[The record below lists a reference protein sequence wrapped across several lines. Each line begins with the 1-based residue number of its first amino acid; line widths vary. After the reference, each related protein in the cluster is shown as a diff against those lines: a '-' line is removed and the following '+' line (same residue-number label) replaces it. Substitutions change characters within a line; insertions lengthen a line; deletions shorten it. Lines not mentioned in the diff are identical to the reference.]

1 MRLAKHSLPKEVH
14 KFSQTVKHKKSAK
27 KLERLE
33 AKRLKVL
40 NQNTVE
46 MAVEDEAPSNPP
58 LPPAPLSEEERR
70 KKRAERKKAN
80 AHKNMYKKQHLSFSA
95 KNGPRAINRGSI

>member
-14 KFSQTVKHKKSAK
+14 KHAQTVKHKKSAK

-33 AKRLKVL
+33 AKRRKVVSL
-40 NQNTVE
+40 NTVDME
-46 MAVEDEAPSNPP
+46 GETPP
-58 LPPAPLSEEERR
+58 GPGPLSEEERR
-70 KKRAERKKAN
+70 RKREERKKAN
-80 AHKNMYKKQHLSFSA
+80 AHKNLYKKQHLSFSA

>member
-14 KFSQTVKHKKSAK
+14 KHAQTVKHKKSAK

-33 AKRLKVL
+33 TKRLKAL
-40 NQNTVE
+40 SQNTVE
-46 MAVEDEAPSNPP
+46 MAVEGETPETA
-58 LPPAPLSEEERR
+58 PAPLSEEERR
-70 KKRAERKKAN
+70 RKRQERKKAN